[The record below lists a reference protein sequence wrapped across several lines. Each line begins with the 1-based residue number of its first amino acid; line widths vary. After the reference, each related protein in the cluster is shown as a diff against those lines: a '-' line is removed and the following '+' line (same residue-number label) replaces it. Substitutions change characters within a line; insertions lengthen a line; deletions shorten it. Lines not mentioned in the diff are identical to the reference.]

1 MDSTSKCFL
10 CGASAPN
17 LSCPEPKCPVRA
29 CSQEHLALHLQPLVS
44 QEPGL
49 QTSPPQPS
57 GQPASQTPASTSS
70 PACLPYTITFKPGVG
85 RCLVSWKE
93 DVIFGRKNAGTLSSN
108 SKCHRQY
115 IKHIYRYWF
124 LSRLLRGLFC
134 QENLSFLRAQLLLD
148 PIKWE
153 CVWQTIEVQ
162 CTHYPKFLY
171 WPQRTEHE
179 KQYQQRLKVNPHQPN
194 QHAVWALYILPMIIL
209 CDNYLYLLSWYL
221 VIILAERSTVLR
233 LPSANRPELPLPSLQ
248 VPLLQVDSQH

>member
-1 MDSTSKCFL
+1 M
-10 CGASAPN
+10 AQIIY
-17 LSCPEPKCPVRA
+17 EV
-29 CSQEHLALHLQPLVS
+29 
-44 QEPGL
+44 
-49 QTSPPQPS
+49 
-57 GQPASQTPASTSS
+57 
-70 PACLPYTITFKPGVG
+70 
-85 RCLVSWKE
+85 WKE
-93 DVIFGRKNAGTLSSN
+93 YS
-108 SKCHRQY
+108 
-115 IKHIYRYWF
+115 F

-233 LPSANRPELPLPSLQ
+233 LSSANWPELPLPSLQ
-248 VPLLQVDSQH
+248 VPLLQVDSALSTC